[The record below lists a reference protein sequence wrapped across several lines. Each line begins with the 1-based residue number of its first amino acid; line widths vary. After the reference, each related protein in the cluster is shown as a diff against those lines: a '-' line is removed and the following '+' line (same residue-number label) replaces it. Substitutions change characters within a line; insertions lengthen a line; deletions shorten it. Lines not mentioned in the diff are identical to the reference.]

1 MTNVLTQNE
10 PVPQAALQP
19 EHGAHAS
26 PGEGSTSLT
35 EMEIEHGL
43 PPGWGHGWSARAL
56 FWIAFVFS
64 AFQIATAVYAI
75 LPTQTLRTMHV
86 AFLVL
91 VGGGLIAN
99 HKAPNAAWRVVGWA
113 IAFAGFGVGLYHWI
127 FYLDLVNR
135 AGELTQL
142 DFIVGIAALVILFA
156 VSWVLMGAAL
166 PLICL
171 AFLAYALL
179 GQYLPAAVRPSRLR
193 FRPGHRAS
201 VVRHRGHLRHADL
214 RLGDLHLPLHP
225 VRLVPRT
232 RRHDPAVHRRF
243 ARPVRPD
250 PRRTGQGGG
259 VRLGLD
265 GHDLRLGRRQCRHR
279 RPVHDPAD
287 EALRL
292 SAAPLPPASRPRRRW
307 AGRSCRR

>member
-1 MTNVLTQNE
+1 
-10 PVPQAALQP
+10 
-19 EHGAHAS
+19 
-26 PGEGSTSLT
+26 
-35 EMEIEHGL
+35 MEIEHGL

-166 PLICL
+166 PIICL
-171 AFLAYALL
+171 PSWPMRCSANTC
-179 GQYLPAAVRPSRLR
+179 PPRSTIAATLDQVIEQMSFGTEGIYGTPTLRLR
-193 FRPGHRAS
+193 
-201 VVRHRGHLRHADL
+201 
-214 RLGDLHLPLHP
+214 DLHLPVHP
-225 VRLVPRT
+225 VRRLPRA
-232 RRHDPAVHRRF
+232 RRHDPPVQRCGAGHRRP
-243 ARPVRPD
+243 R
-250 PRRTGQGGG
+250 PRRTGQGRGHL
-259 VRLGLD
+259 VRAD
-265 GHDLRLGRRQCRHR
+265 GHDLRLGRRQRRHR
-279 RPVHDPAD
+279 RPVHHPAD

-292 SAAPLPPASRPRRRW
+292 HAGLSPARSRRRRRW